1 MIRFTKENIDKIL
14 IASGGFRDR
23 TYYKSKNK
31 EEENL
36 YTIIGGVLQKRSI
49 GKTSFSDSRYDKT
62 TVCDLEQTRRF
73 IKNNVEKLNLNI
85 H

>member
-14 IASGGFRDR
+14 IANEGFRDR

-31 EEENL
+31 EDR
-36 YTIIGGVLQKRSI
+36 TGIIGGVLQKRSI